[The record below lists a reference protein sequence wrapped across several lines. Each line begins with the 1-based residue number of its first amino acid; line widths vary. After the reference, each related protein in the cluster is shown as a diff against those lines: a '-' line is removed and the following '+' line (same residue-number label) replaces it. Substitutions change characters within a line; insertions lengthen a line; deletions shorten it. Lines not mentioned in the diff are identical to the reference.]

1 MKKPIAF
8 GWKCPGLCLLVI
20 CVFLPIFIYGEE
32 EGLGD
37 LAGKTANSILDYFKG
52 QYNIKAGIIKFEN
65 TAGISD
71 LTAQR
76 FYQLLISKLET
87 AANLSYT
94 DLMINFHQNK
104 GEFNLN
110 RIHPLNHLIYLKLTR
125 NKTKIGAGIV
135 IFSRTLDRIVFIKY
149 VEELFTAEEGEIYLI
164 ANFGFK
170 NVGFA
175 KIMEMEVKQQLL
187 DIESFLD
194 QKGRLRFLF
203 YYPGKIEFFKLTGD
217 QLIKLFSHPLQWGK
231 PYYPVMEY
239 EGKLCVF
246 FQDNQMYAVVGG
258 NFSPTAK
265 VLTINNEEET
275 GTAAEVDTIDF
286 IPFRTIELND
296 VRYLAGAR
304 YTLGKNY
311 FENKLMLLPFRF
323 NSGQLVKE
331 KYFEKEVSPFYS
343 LDFSVSGA
351 GSTLESI
358 HMIDRDYRYRFLADN
373 FQQLTVE
380 EAQRGS
386 ALCCLA
392 GQWLA
397 VSDYSQG
404 SDQLYFYSIEKGSRR
419 LVYQNK
425 VNGEIIF
432 ISDGLWKAAPGFWV
446 YLEQLKP
453 PPAVPEYKLQFWS
466 KKSE

>member
-8 GWKCPGLCLLVI
+8 GWKYTSLLLFVMCI
-20 CVFLPIFIYGEE
+20 ISPFSSFG

-37 LAGKTANSILDYFKG
+37 LAGKTANSILDYFKD
-52 QYNIKAGIIKFEN
+52 QYNIKTGVIKFEN
-65 TAGISD
+65 AAGVSD

-87 AANLSYT
+87 AANLSFT

-125 NKTKIGAGIV
+125 NKNKIGAGIA
-135 IFSRTLDRIVFIKY
+135 IFSRTLDKIVFIKY
-149 VEELFTAEEGEIYLI
+149 VEELFTIEEREIYLTT
-164 ANFGFK
+164 NFGFK
-170 NVGFA
+170 NAGFS

-187 DIESFLD
+187 DLKSFLD

-203 YYPGKIEFFKLTGD
+203 YYPGKIEFFHLTGN
-217 QLIKLFSHPLQWGK
+217 QLIKVFSYPIRWGK

-246 FQDNQMYAVVGG
+246 FQENQLYAVVGG
-258 NFSPTAK
+258 NFSRTAK
-265 VLTINNEEET
+265 IMTISEGEGET
-275 GTAAEVDTIDF
+275 GTAVEVDTIDF
-286 IPFRTIELND
+286 IPFRRLELNG
-296 VRYLAGAR
+296 VQYLAGAR

-311 FENKLMLLPFRF
+311 FQNKLMLLPFQF
-323 NSGQLVKE
+323 TSGQLVKE
-331 KYFEKEVSPFYS
+331 KYFVKEISPFYS
-343 LDFSVSGA
+343 LDFSIA
-351 GSTLESI
+351 GSSSTLDSI
-358 HMIDRDYRYRFLADN
+358 HIIDRDYRCRFLADN
-373 FQQLTVE
+373 FEELTVE
-380 EAQRGS
+380 EAERGS

-397 VSDYSQG
+397 VSDFSHG

-419 LVYQNK
+419 LVFQNK

-446 YLEQLKP
+446 YLEHLKP
-453 PPAVPEYKLQFWS
+453 PPAAPEYKLQFWS